1 MIADQSDPRI
11 QKARQEVDAVDQR
24 LESLQK
30 EFTGLV
36 KQFLA
41 GWYDGTVRAAIRAH
55 SEKVK
60 RLGPQGLHAMKQE
73 YDALLERIDEN
84 IDALF
89 SEDKYWP
96 HRIDRQAEPE
106 DEAPK
111 EGQPADLRESLSDGI
126 RTVQGQLGGLL
137 IKHRFASSEDDFG
150 DWGVDQDDRDTHL
163 RFRREFVFTKEMNA
177 ILKQY
182 MDHLERLEALQSEVH
197 QLEEAIEDEQAEDIW
212 ENA

>member
-11 QKARQEVDAVDQR
+11 QKARQEADAGYQR

-30 EFTGLV
+30 EFIGLV

-111 EGQPADLRESLSDGI
+111 ESQPADFRDSLSDGI

-137 IKHRFASSEDDFG
+137 IKHHFASSEDDFG
-150 DWGVDQDDRDTHL
+150 DWGVDEDDRDTHL

-182 MDHLERLEALQSEVH
+182 VDLLERLETLRSEVH
-197 QLEEAIEDEQAEDIW
+197 RLEEAIEDEQAEDIW